1 MSEGRA
7 STRRRRAG
15 ERTKVPVS
23 GGVLVY
29 EHRAVGREMVGFEDV
44 ESWADLR
51 TALAARGIGVGAVN
65 HLPELDGGDDGE

>member
-1 MSEGRA
+1 MSRGSA
-7 STRRRRAG
+7 PSRRRRAG

-29 EHRAVGREMVGFEDV
+29 EQREIGRELVGFEDV

-65 HLPELDGGDDGE
+65 HLPELDGGDDD